1 MQCKFIHRLTVHNLL
16 IAFSCVHS
24 SYDSADTIRHSN
36 WYTYIEEKW
45 CVCMLGIQGNL
56 KYNRLVLK
64 SQCMLV
70 HWSSLAAEITLGVD
84 N

>member
-1 MQCKFIHRLTVHNLL
+1 MTVQ
-16 IAFSCVHS
+16 
-24 SYDSADTIRHSN
+24 TIRHSN
-36 WYTYIEEKW
+36 WYTSDILEEKW

-56 KYNRLVLK
+56 KYNKRLVLK

-70 HWSSLAAEITLGVD
+70 HWSHLAAEITLGVD